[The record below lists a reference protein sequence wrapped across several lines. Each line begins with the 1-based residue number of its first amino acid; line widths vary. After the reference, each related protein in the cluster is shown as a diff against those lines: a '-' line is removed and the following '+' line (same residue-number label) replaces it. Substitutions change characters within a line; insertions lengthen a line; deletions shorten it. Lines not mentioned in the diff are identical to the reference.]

1 MIKFKNKNNE
11 KVVAVMDDA
20 DEEPQFTEQ
29 RIKELV
35 KESEEDTDE
44 PK

>member
-11 KVVAVMDDA
+11 KVIAVMDDA

-29 RIKELV
+29 VTKE
-35 KESEEDTDE
+35 KESEENIDE